1 MKRVDEAVSSFRQGS
16 NCAQAILA
24 TYGTS
29 YGIDRQLAL
38 RLAMGLGGGM
48 GRGGEVCG
56 AVSGVVL
63 TIGLKTSSEGDAQS
77 KKVKEETY
85 GKVREFFEKF
95 KALHGS
101 VTCKGILGCDLGT
114 EEGQKEA
121 REKDLFSKICTGFV
135 ADAARIL
142 EELLSE

>member
-1 MKRVDEAVSSFRQGS
+1 MNRVDEAVTCFRQGS

-24 TYGTS
+24 TYGTE

-38 RLAMGLGGGM
+38 ELAMGLGGGM

-56 AVSGVVL
+56 AVSGAVL
-63 TIGLKTSSEGDAQS
+63 TIGLRTGIEGDTQS
-77 KKVKEETY
+77 RKVKEETY
-85 GKVREFFEKF
+85 RKVRELFEKF

-101 VTCKGILGCDLGT
+101 VTCRGILGCDLST
-114 EEGQKEA
+114 EEGLKEA
-121 REKDLFSKICTGFV
+121 REKDLFSKICPDFV

-142 EELLSE
+142 EEVLSD